1 METTTI
7 TFTTEELELIYE
19 GMRNLQ
25 DTSDTHTFYDEE
37 TDTEETNE
45 EKFFTLYNSIMD
57 KL

>member
-7 TFTTEELELIYE
+7 TLTTEELELIYE
-19 GMRNLQ
+19 GMRNYQ
-25 DTSDTHTFYDEE
+25 DSSDSHTFYDEE

-45 EKFFTLYNSIMD
+45 KKFFSLYNSIME